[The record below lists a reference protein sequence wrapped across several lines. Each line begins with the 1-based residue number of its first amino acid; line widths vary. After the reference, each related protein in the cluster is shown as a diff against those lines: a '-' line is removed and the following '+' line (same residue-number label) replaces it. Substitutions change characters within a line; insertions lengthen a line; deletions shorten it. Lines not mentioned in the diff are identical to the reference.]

1 MSLLHKS
8 SLTGENFFD
17 SNGNPIP
24 GTPFYYHLQ
33 QKIDESYQ
41 QGYQAGVKFVLDDF
55 ENRLKLA
62 LYARIDDFKALPPLP
77 DYCKFLNIAMKYV
90 AKAFAVMK
98 SYCNIAPSRINIEAT
113 FCKFWLGIEQD
124 LELKRGSIIDTFL
137 YRRIPYGKDNE
148 EEQPKEEEPKP
159 LRIHHMAKPKPIPK
173 SAFGIPEYNDPDP
186 MDNLKNEAAPEDE
199 IEEEEDLEAIEAEIK
214 KQLAETAKKQ
224 AEAEKAKAKAKTT
237 SAKKKSTSSAN
248 TRKAATAR
256 KSTKTG
262 TNKKSE
268 QN

>member
-1 MSLLHKS
+1 MIH
-8 SLTGENFFD
+8 
-17 SNGNPIP
+17 
-24 GTPFYYHLQ
+24 
-33 QKIDESYQ
+33 
-41 QGYQAGVKFVLDDF
+41 
-55 ENRLKLA
+55 
-62 LYARIDDFKALPPLP
+62 
-77 DYCKFLNIAMKYV
+77 
-90 AKAFAVMK
+90 
-98 SYCNIAPSRINIEAT
+98 
-113 FCKFWLGIEQD
+113 
-124 LELKRGSIIDTFL
+124 
-137 YRRIPYGKDNE
+137 RIPYGKDNE

-214 KQLAETAKKQ
+214 KQLAE
-224 AEAEKAKAKAKTT
+224 KAKAKAKTT

>member
-24 GTPFYYHLQ
+24 GTPFYFHLQ

-41 QGYQAGVKFVLDDF
+41 KGYQAGVKFVLDDF

-62 LYARIDDFKALPPLP
+62 LYAKVDEFKALPPLP
-77 DYCKFLNIAMKYV
+77 DYCKFLNIAMKFI

-98 SYCNIAPSRINIEAT
+98 FHCNIAPSRINIEAT
-113 FCKFWLGIEQD
+113 FCKFWLGIERD
-124 LELKRGSIIDTFL
+124 LGLKKGSIIDTFL
-137 YRRIPYGKDNE
+137 YRRVPYGKDNEE

-159 LRIHHMAKPKPIPK
+159 LRIHHMAKAKPIPK

-186 MDNLKNEAAPEDE
+186 MDNLKNEALPEE
-199 IEEEEDLEAIEAEIK
+199 TEEEEDLEAIEAEIK
-214 KQLAETAKKQ
+214 KQLEETAKKQ
-224 AEAEKAKAKAKTT
+224 AEAEKSKAKPKVSTP
-237 SAKKKSTSSAN
+237 KKKSTTLAN
-248 TRKAATAR
+248 TRKAAATRRAR
-256 KSTKTG
+256 KTSTD
-262 TNKKSE
+262 KKSE